1 MLDKHRP
8 RQGTPCFLFPPR
20 PPLHFH
26 CRSIFP
32 LAQPSVILL
41 PFLSF
46 FFTIHLHHPSRLY
59 FLFLKTRSFH
69 IPSASLHWRI
79 SQKAFSLG
87 SRPLVSQPPPTPV
100 WLQSYQISCHHLPK
114 PPFLGTV
121 YNSMRLKPK
130 KKGMQASSQPVL
142 VTILVFDRRQVGAR
156 GKQCQRQTAELTSS
170 LLHKQKLHFLT
181 IYFLEVFQILFI
193 QVKFDCILGSIIPPQ
208 PTTMKPMGVRLR
220 ATEKKILRNLFI

>member
-1 MLDKHRP
+1 M
-8 RQGTPCFLFPPR
+8 
-20 PPLHFH
+20 
-26 CRSIFP
+26 
-32 LAQPSVILL
+32 
-41 PFLSF
+41 
-46 FFTIHLHHPSRLY
+46 
-59 FLFLKTRSFH
+59 
-69 IPSASLHWRI
+69 
-79 SQKAFSLG
+79 
-87 SRPLVSQPPPTPV
+87 VSQPPPTPV

-208 PTTMKPMGVRLR
+208 PTTLKPMGVRLR
-220 ATEKKILRNLFI
+220 ATEKKNLKELIHINPYLANNPNCFLYPKMTQLSNCTNNCDPNFNLKDGDYFAVVPNLLGPDPSEDSLKTESSHVHI